1 MAIKNLKLKLTND
14 QQRQIR
20 EATGKDISE
29 LNIEV
34 ASTGQLTE
42 KDLERVAA
50 GATKKKSY

>member
-1 MAIKNLKLKLTND
+1 MANKRITLKLTND
-14 QQRQIR
+14 QKRQIR

-29 LNIEV
+29 VNI
-34 ASTGQLTE
+34 ALSSPDQLSE